1 MKLFCAQVKS
11 VWEDP
16 WATLEKVEPCIARAS
31 RGGGDL
37 ICFPEQFAT
46 GWDPESALHV
56 QGIDGPVTGRL
67 RLLAEEY
74 SIAILGSFRE
84 ETGRTPRNTCV
95 VVSSDGEIVST
106 YSKCH
111 LFSPASENLHY
122 TRGDAIATF
131 SIGGVECG
139 LAICYDLRFT
149 SLFRLYADAGVH
161 AVLVPA
167 AWPEAR
173 LQHWELFIR
182 ARALEYQV
190 YVAGINTTGITPVDL
205 YGGGSMVTDP
215 TGGLLVRAG
224 QDEALISCE
233 LDREYVER
241 VRAALPVARD
251 RRDDLAPSPERKQ
264 RGPAKNR

>member
-251 RRDDLAPSPERKQ
+251 RRDDLAPSPERIQ

>member
-1 MKLFCAQVKS
+1 MKLFCAQVAS

-16 WATLEKVEPCIARAS
+16 QATLNKVEPCIARAS

-46 GWDPESALHV
+46 GWDPGSSQHV
-56 QGIDGPVTGRL
+56 QGIDGAITGRL
-67 RLLAEEY
+67 CSLAQEY

-84 ETGRTPRNTCV
+84 KTKGNPRNTSV
-95 VVSSDGEIVST
+95 VISSEGEIIST
-106 YSKCH
+106 YAKCH
-111 LFSPASENLHY
+111 LFSPASEDRHY
-122 TRGDAIATF
+122 QQGNTIATF
-131 SIGGVECG
+131 PVGGIECG

-182 ARALEYQV
+182 TRALEYQV

-205 YGGGSMVTDP
+205 YGGGSMVADP
-215 TGGLLVRAG
+215 TGGLLARAG
-224 QDEALISCE
+224 REEALISCE
-233 LDREYVER
+233 LDREYVEL

-251 RRDDLAPSPERKQ
+251 RRDDLGPPPER
-264 RGPAKNR
+264 RPERPAKNR

>member
-1 MKLFCAQVKS
+1 MKLFCAQVAS

-16 WATLEKVEPCIARAS
+16 EATLEKVEPCIARAS

-46 GWDPESALHV
+46 GWDPESTLHV
-56 QGIDGPVTGRL
+56 QGIDGPNTRRL
-67 RLLAEEY
+67 RSLAEEY

-84 ETGRTPRNTCV
+84 ESGAKPRNTCV
-95 VVSSDGEIVST
+95 VVSSGGEILST
-106 YSKCH
+106 YAKCH
-111 LFSPASENLHY
+111 LFSPASEDMHY
-122 TRGDAIATF
+122 SRGDAIATF
-131 SIGGVECG
+131 SLGGVECG

-167 AWPEAR
+167 AWPQAR

-205 YGGGSMVTDP
+205 YGGGSLVADP

-224 QDEALISCE
+224 QDMALISCE
-233 LDREYVER
+233 IDREYVER

-251 RRDDLAPSPERKQ
+251 RRDDLGPSPEKRPEGTA
-264 RGPAKNR
+264 RDR

>member
-1 MKLFCAQVKS
+1 MKLFCAQVTS

-16 WATLEKVEPCIARAS
+16 VATLKRVEPCIARAS

-46 GWDPESALHV
+46 GWDPESSLHV
-56 QGIDGPVTGRL
+56 QGIDGPITGRL
-67 RLLAEEY
+67 RSLAEEY

-84 ETGRTPRNTCV
+84 ETGGAPRNTCV
-95 VVSSDGEIVST
+95 VVSSDGEILST

-111 LFSPASENLHY
+111 LFSPASEDLHY

-131 SIGGVECG
+131 SIRGIECG

-182 ARALEYQV
+182 TRALEYQV

-205 YGGGSMVTDP
+205 YGGGSMVADP
-215 TGGLLVRAG
+215 TGGLLARAG
-224 QDEALISCE
+224 REEALISCE
-233 LDREYVER
+233 LDREYVEL

-251 RRDDLAPSPERKQ
+251 RRDDLGPPPER
-264 RGPAKNR
+264 RPERPAKNR